1 VEDKNK
7 EVAEKATVSPSTKEA
22 PMLQASQ
29 SRTGGGSTVLAW
41 LAILLSVGAL
51 ALAGWMYQNSLK
63 DNGLQRGLAELKNAT
78 AGNAK
83 SLQQLSQSVAATHA
97 ALQAEAAQGLVM
109 LGQQT
114 DQRLASLESAGQAQ
128 RQQLLEMRSV
138 DRSDWIL
145 AEAEYLLRLAHQ
157 RLLMAGDLR
166 SALSILNN
174 VDGILRELDDPELYP
189 VRAAIAADAAKL
201 RAVPAIDIEG
211 VWLRIQALASQV
223 DKLVLFELP
232 EAVSEI
238 DQPLPSA
245 DWRQRLQQGFD
256 AALARLSSYIV
267 IRRREQAY
275 QPLIEPQWEGLV
287 RQNLHMLLAQSQSA
301 LLSGNVELYQQS
313 LATARRWL
321 AEFFAFSETSVAVL
335 DDQLQQLQQ
344 EQVAR
349 EYPDISGSLL
359 ALKTALAVRHETG
372 EGN

>member
-1 VEDKNK
+1 
-7 EVAEKATVSPSTKEA
+7 
-22 PMLQASQ
+22 MLQAAPPRS
-29 SRTGGGSTVLAW
+29 GGGSVLAW
-41 LAILLSVGAL
+41 LAILLSLAAL

-63 DNGLQRGLAELKNAT
+63 DNGLERGLADLKSTA

-83 SLQQLSQSVAATHA
+83 SLQQLNQSTAAAYA
-97 ALQAEAAQGLVM
+97 ALQAESAQGLVM

-114 DQRLASLESAGQAQ
+114 DQRLASLEAAAQVQ

-166 SALSILNN
+166 SALSILDN

-201 RAVPAIDIEG
+201 RAVPAIDVEG
-211 VWLRIQALASQV
+211 VWLRIQALAVQV
-223 DKLVLFELP
+223 DTLVLFKLP
-232 EAVSEI
+232 DAASEM
-238 DQPLPSA
+238 DQPVPSA
-245 DWRQRLQQGFD
+245 GWRQRLQQGFD
-256 AALARLSSYIV
+256 AALARLSSYVV
-267 IRRREQAY
+267 IRRRENAY

-287 RQNLHMLLAQSQSA
+287 RQNLRMLLAQSQSA

-321 AEFFAFSETSVAVL
+321 AEFFAFSEASVAAL
-335 DDQLQQLQQ
+335 DDQLEQLQQ